1 MYRSVPEQSSSV
13 PTRPVSNAPAP
24 VGDDVPA
31 PEAPRPLSN
40 RAKGIIVVALLALVG
55 FGIYKLF
62 FSGES
67 PPAAPPPP
75 AVTVSQPLAY
85 DVVDW
90 DDYVGRFEPV
100 ANVEI
105 KPRVSGYL
113 RTTHFRDGDYV
124 RQGQLLFTI
133 DARPAQAQLD
143 QARAQVA
150 RAQAALVNARTEYA
164 RSQTL
169 QRADAVSVEEV
180 EQRRAAMRAAQA
192 DLAAASATVRAQ
204 ALNVGFTRVTA
215 PISGRISDRRVDP
228 GNAVTA
234 DQTVLTTIVS
244 TDPLH
249 FVFNSSE
256 SLLLKYQRQQ
266 SGTAAGTPV
275 RIRLQD
281 EADYVHSGTLDFV
294 DNAINPGAGTIRA
307 RAIVPNPDG
316 FLRPGM
322 FGHLRLSATRPY
334 RAMLVPDT
342 AIVTDGARRVV
353 YVVDS
358 QNKVAARPV
367 ESGPLIG
374 ALRVIRSGVRPNE
387 RVIIDGV
394 QRAQPGQPVTP
405 SAGRI
410 PQPAAN
416 APAAQAPAA
425 APASIATPAGQR

>member
-1 MYRSVPEQSSSV
+1 MYHSVPEENSSV
-13 PTRPVSNAPAP
+13 PATES
-24 VGDDVPA
+24 
-31 PEAPRPLSN
+31 EAPREDRRPLSN
-40 RAKGIIVVALLALVG
+40 RAKGVIVVALLALVG

-62 FSGES
+62 FAGEAA
-67 PPAAPPPP
+67 PPTPPPP
-75 AVTVSQPLAY
+75 AVTVAQPLAY

-100 ANVEI
+100 ENVEI

-113 RTTHFRDGDYV
+113 RTVHFRDGDQV

-169 QRADAVSVEEV
+169 QRSEAASLEEV
-180 EQRRAAMRAAQA
+180 EQRRAAMRSAQA
-192 DLAAASATVRAQ
+192 DLAAAQATVRAQ
-204 ALNVGFTRVTA
+204 SLNVGFTRVTA
-215 PISGRISDRRVDP
+215 PISGRVSDRRIDP

-244 TDPLH
+244 TSPLH
-249 FVFNSSE
+249 FVFDSSE
-256 SLLLKYQRQQ
+256 ALLLKYQRQQ

-281 EADYVHSGTLDFV
+281 EGDYRHAGTLDFV

-307 RAIVPNPDG
+307 RAVVPNPDG

-334 RAMLVPDT
+334 RALLVPDT

-353 YVVDS
+353 YVVDA
-358 QNKVAARPV
+358 QGKVGTRPV
-367 ESGPLIG
+367 EPGPLLG
-374 ALRVIRSGVRPNE
+374 GLRVIRSGLRPND
-387 RVIIDGV
+387 RVIIDGI
-394 QRAQPGQPVTP
+394 QRAQPGQPVTAN
-405 SAGRI
+405 AGRI
-410 PQPAAN
+410 QPPAATE
-416 APAAQAPAA
+416 PARQAP
-425 APASIATPAGQR
+425 PAVPSSVATPAGQR